1 MNHRRKT
8 KKTNTIQS
16 SYKFTRCTAP
26 SVGLLSNLGNYGG
39 KKKDAKTDT
48 PDWWHGKKIHRQEC
62 CVFCNIREGKKETT
76 RCVGVVGSD
85 TSERVSGA
93 VILSA

>member
-1 MNHRRKT
+1 MYSAICWAAVKSRKLWR
-8 KKTNTIQS
+8 K
-16 SYKFTRCTAP
+16 
-26 SVGLLSNLGNYGG
+26 